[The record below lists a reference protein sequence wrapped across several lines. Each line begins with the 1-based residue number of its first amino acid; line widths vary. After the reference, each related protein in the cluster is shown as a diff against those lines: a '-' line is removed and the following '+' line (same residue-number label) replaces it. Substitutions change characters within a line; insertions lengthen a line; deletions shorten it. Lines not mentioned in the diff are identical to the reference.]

1 VKLKNQKNM
10 KTTMKKMESSKAD
23 KMKDKKMKEGSK
35 KDMAMDKKAART
47 LVKMGYKKGRA

>member
-1 VKLKNQKNM
+1 M

-35 KDMAMDKKAART
+35 KDMKADKVMA
-47 LVKMGYKKGRA
+47 KKSK